1 MFDSYYN
8 DVKRTHPELYAAY
21 RDSLI
26 KKALEILQNAQRYDV
41 DPMGD
46 YYQGEGMVHRDSGD
60 WIAIDD
66 VLKAIEILKDSK

>member
-26 KKALEILQNAQRYDV
+26 KKALDILQKAQRYDV
-41 DPMGD
+41 ETMGD
-46 YYQGEGMVHRDSGD
+46 YYQGEGMVHSDSGD
-60 WIAIDD
+60 YVD
-66 VLKAIEILKDSK
+66 VSDVVKAIEILKDSK